1 MSKMTLYDISMEGMQ
16 LESILTENDGE
27 LTPELEARMDALL
40 LEGPQRIEAA
50 AMVVRTLETSAE
62 AAKAEAKRLT
72 ERAASFESNAKSL
85 KQRITIALDAAFNG
99 KVKTPLF
106 TIWNQTSPDTVSF
119 ELDAGEDIHQ
129 IAVLHPDL
137 VRTTYALDKKAIAEV
152 YKDNKPLPD
161 AIIPMPSQGIRYVRI
176 K

>member
-1 MSKMTLYDISMEGMQ
+1 MSKMTLYDISMEGME

-50 AMVVRTLETSAE
+50 AMVVRTLESSAD
-62 AAKAEAKRLT
+62 AAKAEAKRLG
-72 ERAASFESNAKSL
+72 ERAKSFEANADSL
-85 KQRITIALDAAFNG
+85 KHRISIALDTAFGG

-119 ELDAGEDIHQ
+119 ELEGGGFEELI
-129 IAVLHPDL
+129 LTNPEM
-137 VRTTYALDKKAIAEV
+137 VRVSYALDKKAIGEA
-152 YKDNKPLPD
+152 YKNNASLPD
-161 AIIPMPSQGIRYVRI
+161 AIIPIPSHGTRYVRI

>member
-1 MSKMTLYDISMEGMQ
+1 MSKMTLYDISIEGMQ

-72 ERAASFESNAKSL
+72 ERAASFEANAKSL
-85 KQRITIALDAAFNG
+85 KQRICIALDAAFDG

-106 TIWNQTSPDTVSF
+106 TVWNQTSADTVSF
-119 ELDAGEDIHQ
+119 ELENGASFEDLITTN
-129 IAVLHPDL
+129 PEM
-137 VRTTYALDKKAIAEV
+137 VRVSYALDKKAIAEL
-152 YKDNKPLPD
+152 YKNNAPLPD
-161 AIIPMPSQGIRYVRI
+161 AVVPMPAQGTRYVRI

>member
-1 MSKMTLYDISMEGMQ
+1 MSKMTLYDISMEGME
-16 LESILTENDGE
+16 LENILTENEGE

-50 AMVVRTLETSAE
+50 AMVVRTLESSAD

-72 ERAASFESNAKSL
+72 ERATSFETNAKNL
-85 KQRITIALDAAFNG
+85 KNRIAIALDAAFGG

-106 TIWNQTSPDTVSF
+106 TIWNQTSADTVSF
-119 ELDAGEDIHQ
+119 ELEAGTSYEDLLTTNPEI
-129 IAVLHPDL
+129 
-137 VRTTYALDKKAIAEV
+137 VRVSYPLDKKAIAEL
-152 YKDNKPLPD
+152 YKNNASLPETVV
-161 AIIPMPSQGIRYVRI
+161 PMPSQGTRYVRI